1 MLYPN
6 NEKILKDKVAVI
18 TGASRGIGQAIAL
31 SLAQSGAHIA
41 LIYSGN
47 EQKAI
52 QTVERLKQYG
62 VKAHCYQCDV
72 SDFNQTNNTVAQILK
87 DFGTIDILI
96 NNAGITID
104 KLVLTMTEQDFSRVI
119 DVNLKGAFNMIKH
132 ICPIM
137 AKKRYG
143 KIINISSV
151 SGIMGNIG
159 QANYSASKAGL
170 IGLSKTIAKEY
181 ASRNIKCNVIAP
193 GFIKTDMTD
202 QLSDQIK
209 EQVINAIPMKKM
221 GETQDV
227 AALAVFLASGYSD
240 YITGEVIKVDG
251 GLCI

>member
-1 MLYPN
+1 MFYPDSL
-6 NEKILKDKVAVI
+6 KILQNKTAVI
-18 TGASRGIGQAIAL
+18 TGGSRGIGQAIAL
-31 SLAQSGAHIA
+31 HFAKCGADIA
-41 LIYSGN
+41 LIYGGSDQQARETIKELEKYGS
-47 EQKAI
+47 KA
-52 QTVERLKQYG
+52 
-62 VKAHCYQCDV
+62 KAYKCDV
-72 SDFNQTNNTVAQILK
+72 SDFKETYATVAKVLE
-87 DFGTIDILI
+87 DFGTIDILV

-104 KLVLTMTEQDFSRVI
+104 KLVLTMTEQDFDRVI

-132 ICPIM
+132 VCPIM

-151 SGIMGNIG
+151 SGITGNIG

-193 GFIKTDMTD
+193 GFIKTDMTER
-202 QLSDQIK
+202 LSGQIK

-227 AALAVFLASGYSD
+227 AALAVFLASDYAD

>member
-1 MLYPN
+1 MLYPDDI
-6 NEKILKDKVAVI
+6 KILKDKVAVI
-18 TGASRGIGQAIAL
+18 TGASRGIGKAIAL
-31 SLAQSGAHIA
+31 SLARCGADIA
-41 LIYSGN
+41 IIDCGGA
-47 EQKAI
+47 QKAEQAVAEI
-52 QTVERLKQYG
+52 EQYG
-62 VKAHCYQCDV
+62 VKAKAYQCDV
-72 SDFNQTNNTVAQILK
+72 SDFNKTSQTVSKILE
-87 DFGTIDILI
+87 DFLTIDILV

-104 KLVLTMTEQDFSRVI
+104 KLILTMTEEDFAKVL

-132 ICPIM
+132 VCPIM

-151 SGIMGNIG
+151 SGIMGNVG
-159 QANYSASKAGL
+159 QANYAASKAGL
-170 IGLSKTIAKEY
+170 IGLSKTVAKEY
-181 ASRNIKCNVIAP
+181 ASRNIKCNAIAP

-202 QLSDQIK
+202 QLSDNIK

-227 AALAVFLASGYSD
+227 ANLAVFLASPYSD